1 MEDLRSVVLLRVCAQ
16 GPIESNTEFIMI
28 QDLAQVILR
37 VYCEWLLLDSLVVGH
52 MAVLLCTVHVYM
64 RLIVIK

>member
-28 QDLAQVILR
+28 EDLVPVILR

-52 MAVLLCTVHVYM
+52 MAVLLCTVYM

>member
-28 QDLAQVILR
+28 QDLVPVILR
-37 VYCEWLLLDSLVVGH
+37 VYCEWLLLDSLVVGN
-52 MAVLLCTVHVYM
+52 MAVLLCTVYM
-64 RLIVIK
+64 RLIFIN